1 MENYSIQPSAQIL
14 NSSKKRSYC
23 SFISSWAILTIL
35 TLNPQAVFAETYN
48 LIFDSNC
55 SSSGEKLKFS
65 CKPKP
70 SFYAQNTTIFLSHGK
85 WLGMESESHQAFPLD
100 LIKKDDYVLVFNYPV
115 LYSGIAT
122 IVLIKK
128 TGRFYMS
135 EISYSETLNMQN
147 VAIEGGRFVIN

>member
-1 MENYSIQPSAQIL
+1 
-14 NSSKKRSYC
+14 
-23 SFISSWAILTIL
+23 
-35 TLNPQAVFAETYN
+35 
-48 LIFDSNC
+48 
-55 SSSGEKLKFS
+55 
-65 CKPKP
+65 
-70 SFYAQNTTIFLSHGK
+70 
-85 WLGMESESHQAFPLD
+85 MESESHQAFPLD

-135 EISYSETLNMQN
+135 EISYSEALNMQN